1 MSGNRIIS
9 PDILDTEIF
18 DAQELSS
25 DGYSSYL
32 TLPLVSISSGI
43 FTVDPTGV
51 LSGGITIDP
60 EFPVESGD
68 RVYVEGAT
76 PGSVDGYYTIFEI
89 LSDTTFDIEE
99 SVVNSTGGNISF
111 FHPSGA
117 SRIGVNTDNFIQISS
132 SNVQDALE
140 ELDAAVAAGGI
151 TEGQHE
157 ALDTLVHNIAESSF
171 EEGTYSGPFNRLS
184 NVTIWTDGTKT
195 TKIREVNFTYTGA
208 RVTTVV
214 TIQYDEFGIAQDTLT
229 ETITYVGPFTN
240 RIDTVT
246 RVKS

>member
-32 TLPLVSISSGI
+32 TLPLVSIFSGV
-43 FTVDPTGV
+43 FTVDPSSI
-51 LSGGITIDP
+51 LAGGLTIDP

-68 RVYVEGAT
+68 RVYVEGTT

-99 SVVNSTGGNISF
+99 SVANSTGGNISF
-111 FHPSGA
+111 FYPSGA
-117 SRIGVNTDNFIQISS
+117 SRIGVNTDNFTQISS
-132 SNVQDALE
+132 NNVQDALE
-140 ELDAAVAAGGI
+140 ELDAAVTAGGV
-151 TEGQHE
+151 TEIQHE

-171 EEGTYSGPFNRLS
+171 EEATYAGPFNRLS
-184 NVTIWTDGTKT
+184 NVTIWTDSTKT
-195 TKIREVNFTYTGA
+195 TKVREVSFTYTGA

-229 ETITYVGPFTN
+229 ESITYVGPLTN
-240 RIDTVT
+240 RIDTIT